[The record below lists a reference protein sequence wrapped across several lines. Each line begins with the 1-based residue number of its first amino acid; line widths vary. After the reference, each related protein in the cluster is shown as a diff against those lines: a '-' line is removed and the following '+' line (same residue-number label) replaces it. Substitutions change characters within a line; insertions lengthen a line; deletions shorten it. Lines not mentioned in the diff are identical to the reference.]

1 MTSGWASR
9 FLGWDCSLSPL
20 EGSSN
25 LSVTQVT
32 EFYGGVF
39 FFFFYFLL
47 LFDSIARQ
55 VVLILRN
62 LIF

>member
-1 MTSGWASR
+1 MTSGWASP

-39 FFFFYFLL
+39 FFFYFLL

>member
-1 MTSGWASR
+1 MTSGWASP

-32 EFYGGVF
+32 EFCG

-62 LIF
+62 LTF

>member
-32 EFYGGVF
+32 EFCGGF
-39 FFFFYFLL
+39 FFFL
-47 LFDSIARQ
+47 LFII
-55 VVLILRN
+55 V
-62 LIF
+62 